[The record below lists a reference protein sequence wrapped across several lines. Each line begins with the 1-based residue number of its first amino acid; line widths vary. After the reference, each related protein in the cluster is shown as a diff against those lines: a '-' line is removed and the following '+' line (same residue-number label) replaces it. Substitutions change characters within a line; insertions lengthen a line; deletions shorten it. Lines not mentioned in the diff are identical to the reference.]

1 MSPTA
6 TPTPGVTAGITDTA
20 GATATTGTTAE
31 VGVMVIAATEAIV
44 TTIGATATSA
54 ASGIEV
60 RGDRKV
66 AAGRQGAAESCARM
80 ASMRLRLTPR
90 SLSPRRD
97 AERTWITPAAGSY
110 QNSVSSTKRNHELV
124 NCA

>member
-6 TPTPGVTAGITDTA
+6 TPTRDVTAGITDTA
-20 GATATTGTTAE
+20 ATTGTTAE
-31 VGVMVIAATEAIV
+31 VGVMAIAAIA
-44 TTIGATATSA
+44 TTTAVTATSV

-60 RGDRKV
+60 RGDRAV
-66 AAGRQGAAESCARM
+66 AAGRQGADGAALPRSCARM

-90 SLSPRRD
+90 SLSPSRD

-110 QNSVSSTKRNHELV
+110 QNSVSSTKRNQELV